1 MFESIP
7 QPALARPCEIVSGF
21 LEGEVSL
28 AQNLPPPKR
37 VTVHPRS
44 VVPGVLFFHRP
55 SVILAVNPSD
65 AQLFCKAFLTVWT
78 SLTLPLCTR
87 IVESVDLP
95 VVNRIISL
103 STGKSHALLTIYHN
117 YAKIVL
123 GGDRMDFIRPVSD
136 LRNNFADISKTVHET
151 AQPVFLTKNGYGD
164 MVVMSME
171 AFEKLQF
178 ESEVY
183 FKLKEAEREA
193 ELTDKRFSSK
203 DVLKAMKD
211 AIHG

>member
-1 MFESIP
+1 
-7 QPALARPCEIVSGF
+7 
-21 LEGEVSL
+21 
-28 AQNLPPPKR
+28 
-37 VTVHPRS
+37 
-44 VVPGVLFFHRP
+44 
-55 SVILAVNPSD
+55 
-65 AQLFCKAFLTVWT
+65 
-78 SLTLPLCTR
+78 
-87 IVESVDLP
+87 
-95 VVNRIISL
+95 
-103 STGKSHALLTIYHN
+103 
-117 YAKIVL
+117 
-123 GGDRMDFIRPVSD
+123 MDFIRPVSD

-193 ELTDKRFSSK
+193 KLTDKRFSSK